1 VGVTETDATVLR
13 VLLRGSRID
22 DSVLR
27 LDKQVGRTAVQRRIV
42 ESELQRGPRQDVLYE
57 ERLGVLVEVVRDRL
71 RLALVLQPAE
81 RDVIV
86 LHQAARAACAVGGAG
101 NRDAGR
107 VRGRIRERGDEVG
120 EMPGLVDPGR
130 IERRLSVLRA
140 DDK

>member
-1 VGVTETDATVLR
+1 MTPYCGSTNRSGVRLSSAGSLSLSFNVGAARTFSMKSALAF
-13 VLLRGSRID
+13 LLR
-22 DSVLR
+22 
-27 LDKQVGRTAVQRRIV
+27 
-42 ESELQRGPRQDVLYE
+42 
-57 ERLGVLVEVVRDRL
+57 VVRDRL
-71 RLALVLQPAE
+71 RLALVLQPDE

-107 VRGRIRERGDEVG
+107 VRGRIRERCDEVG

-140 DDK
+140 DDKQRRLVDAR